1 MIACL
6 GSVLYL
12 NNGANNAEYIVN
24 MAYNVKE
31 KNQIINSTRTM
42 NICTNQF
49 DQKLE
54 TMRNICTLYTTEQE
68 VVVTRISKDQ
78 LSVYVVYKSIDEKK
92 FDSVAKLDTVDE
104 MIDDQKQEYDG
115 YLDELDLV
123 FKAVV
128 STKGVLLSLESPN
141 GEQPD
146 TTIRLTER
154 LIEQTFPEI
163 DPALYNSPF
172 ALKSGSRRLRNL
184 SAEEAEELPT

>member
-6 GSVLYL
+6 GAVLYL
-12 NNGANNAEYIVN
+12 NNGVNNADYIVN

-49 DQKLE
+49 DQNLE
-54 TMRNICTLYTTEQE
+54 TMRNVCTLYTTEQE
-68 VVVTRISKDQ
+68 IVVTRISKDQ

-104 MIDDQKQEYDG
+104 MIDDSKNEYDG

-172 ALKSGSRRLRNL
+172 ALRSSSRRMRHL
-184 SAEEAEELPT
+184 SAEEIEALPT